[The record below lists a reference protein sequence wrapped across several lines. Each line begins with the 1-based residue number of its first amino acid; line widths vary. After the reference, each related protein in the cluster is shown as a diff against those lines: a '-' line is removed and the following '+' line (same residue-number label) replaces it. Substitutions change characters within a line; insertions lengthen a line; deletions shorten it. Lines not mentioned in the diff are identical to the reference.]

1 MVWTRTSAG
10 RRTILGT
17 GLGVGAGAAFALFGR
32 NVAAAQSLPASNG
45 KRLGA
50 SDNRAF
56 GRTREDNLR
65 ADDTSLPPR
74 ARALIRVGEDGIARE
89 NRAAMAAFFHSQFR
103 FHGPAGAELD
113 RDQLWTYFASCRAA
127 FDDFTVTRQA
137 LVSDGGDYMAAR
149 TRFAG
154 LFVRSFTGAPEGT
167 IEPNGKRFEYRIVNI
182 FRYAPGGR
190 LAEEWAQYDT
200 RNFIDQLRR

>member
-1 MVWTRTSAG
+1 MAWSTKRAV
-10 RRTILGT
+10 RRTILVT
-17 GLGVGAGAAFALFGR
+17 GLGAGAGTALTLFGR
-32 NVAAAQSLPASNG
+32 NVATGQSLQASSA
-45 KRLGA
+45 KRPGA
-50 SDNRAF
+50 SGNRAF

-74 ARALIRVGEDGIARE
+74 ARALIRIGEDGIARE
-89 NRAAMAAFFHSQFR
+89 NRAAMAAFFHPQFR
-103 FHGPAGAELD
+103 FHGPVGAELD
-113 RDQLWTYFASCRAA
+113 RDQLWAYFASCRAA

-154 LFVRSFTGAPEGT
+154 LFVRSFIGAPEGT

-182 FRYAPGGR
+182 FRYAPDGR